1 VNLTNTRYPGKES
14 LSRAVNEPMVGSVK
28 QISQQL
34 VVLNQQVADMGEEFY
49 KTYAHYLTALGQA
62 IRQQL
67 ILSCY
72 HVCTESYPQQFL
84 QLSMGQRQQ
93 FQQSV
98 RDLAN
103 QAQKELLT
111 QLQPIDDQDLIEE
124 DSDTDD
130 ADEENFDE
138 DSEDEEFE
146 RDPAS
151 ESQQNELEF
160 LLSAPSFNK
169 PAQSLTP
176 LDQLA
181 RWQES
186 LEKAIAKKLQTTS
199 HAANL
204 LLQQSE
210 ILPKRLP
217 EPVLKAAASA
227 GGSDP
232 IAGNAN
238 LLKLLVEAS
247 SENSSKQGKSRKS
260 SESLLHLVAIHLR
273 LSEIE
278 FNDTTTMAGRNK
290 LRDLKKRFQTLGRD
304 YQKKHQ
310 ERAIAEAQDAW
321 RSTWSH
327 D

>member
-1 VNLTNTRYPGKES
+1 
-14 LSRAVNEPMVGSVK
+14 
-28 QISQQL
+28 
-34 VVLNQQVADMGEEFY
+34 MGEEFY
-49 KTYAHYLTALGQA
+49 KTYSHYLTALGQA

-84 QLSMGQRQQ
+84 QLSMSQRQQ

-103 QAQKELLT
+103 QAQKELLA
-111 QLQPIDDQDLIEE
+111 QLQPIDDEEPIEE
-124 DSDTDD
+124 DSDIED

-138 DSEDEEFE
+138 EFE
-146 RDPAS
+146 LDPAS

-169 PAQSLTP
+169 SAQPLTP
-176 LDQLA
+176 LDKLA
-181 RWQES
+181 RWQEN

-247 SENSSKQGKSRKS
+247 NETPSKQGKSKKS
-260 SESLLHLVAIHLR
+260 GESLLHLVAIHLR

-290 LRDLKKRFQTLGRD
+290 LRDLKKRFQMLGRD

>member
-1 VNLTNTRYPGKES
+1 
-14 LSRAVNEPMVGSVK
+14 
-28 QISQQL
+28 
-34 VVLNQQVADMGEEFY
+34 MGEEFY
-49 KTYAHYLTALGQA
+49 KTYSHYLTALGQA

-84 QLSMGQRQQ
+84 QLSMSQRQQ

-103 QAQKELLT
+103 QAQKELLA
-111 QLQPIDDQDLIEE
+111 QLQPIDHEESIEE
-124 DSDTDD
+124 DSDKED
-130 ADEENFDE
+130 ADEEDFDE
-138 DSEDEEFE
+138 DFKDEGFE
-146 RDPAS
+146 LDPAS

-169 PAQSLTP
+169 PAQPLTP
-176 LDQLA
+176 LDKLA
-181 RWQES
+181 RWQEN

-227 GGSDP
+227 ESSDP

-247 SENSSKQGKSRKS
+247 SENPSKQGKSRKS

-278 FNDTTTMAGRNK
+278 FNDTATMAGRNK

-304 YQKKHQ
+304 YQKKHR

>member
-1 VNLTNTRYPGKES
+1 
-14 LSRAVNEPMVGSVK
+14 MVGSVE

-34 VVLNQQVADMGEEFY
+34 IALDKQVADIGEELY
-49 KTYAHYLTALGQA
+49 ETYSHYLIALGQA
-62 IRQQL
+62 VRQQL

-72 HVCTESYPQQFL
+72 HVCTENYPQQFL
-84 QLSMGQRQQ
+84 QLSMSQRQE
-93 FQQSV
+93 FQQSL
-98 RDLAN
+98 RDLAT
-103 QAQKELLT
+103 QVQKELLA
-111 QLQPIDDQDLIEE
+111 QLYPIGGEE
-124 DSDTDD
+124 L
-130 ADEENFDE
+130 AEENSDA
-138 DSEDEEFE
+138 EDEEFE
-146 RDPAS
+146 AQEFELDPA
-151 ESQQNELEF
+151 ESSQNELEF
-160 LLSAPSFNK
+160 LLSAPSSK
-169 PAQSLTP
+169 PAQPLTP

-181 RWQES
+181 RWQEN
-186 LEKAIAKKLQTTS
+186 LERTIVKKLQTTS
-199 HAANL
+199 HTANL
-204 LLQQSE
+204 LLQQTE

-238 LLKLLVEAS
+238 LLNLLVEAAG
-247 SENSSKQGKSRKS
+247 EISSKQGRSKERG
-260 SESLLHLVAIHLR
+260 EPLHLVAVHLR

-278 FNDTTTMAGRNK
+278 FNDSTTMAWRNK

-304 YQKKHQ
+304 YQKNHR